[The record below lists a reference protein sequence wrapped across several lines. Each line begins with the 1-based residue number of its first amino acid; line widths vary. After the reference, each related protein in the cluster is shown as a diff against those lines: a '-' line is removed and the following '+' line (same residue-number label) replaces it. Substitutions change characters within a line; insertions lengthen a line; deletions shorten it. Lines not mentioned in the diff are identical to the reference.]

1 MCSHDKEDLSSW
13 QEWYLC
19 SDGFN
24 ILKLLRKCPGQRG
37 NNVSRVWS
45 FSQYNIL
52 SIWNNGGES
61 GKLFWISNPRQ
72 LAGRTCLLDLD
83 QQNSIIGNFL
93 LAILQWYWTQWLD
106 VITLQLSD
114 LAIATST
121 MTQWYLQWCSSAV
134 VLHNDT
140 MIFQCQLLVNIL
152 NEESGQESTQGLAL
166 WRWVGLMKVKDD
178 DWFEILIRQ
187 R

>member
-1 MCSHDKEDLSSW
+1 MKLEVGGVCENNWTTALRKTGAMKKDISTGRIIISVHMCSHDKEDLSSW
-13 QEWYLC
+13 QESYLC

-72 LAGRTCLLDLD
+72 LAGRTCLLHLD
-83 QQNSIIGNFL
+83 QQNSIIGHFL
-93 LAILQWYWTQWLD
+93 LATVRSCNHYF
-106 VITLQLSD
+106 
-114 LAIATST
+114 
-121 MTQWYLQWCSSAV
+121 
-134 VLHNDT
+134 HNDT
-140 MIFQCQLLVNIL
+140 MIFTMMFQCSDV
-152 NEESGQESTQGLAL
+152 T
-166 WRWVGLMKVKDD
+166 
-178 DWFEILIRQ
+178 
-187 R
+187 